1 MCNIG
6 KKKKKIRYANRYIN
20 YTEHTSDIC
29 CAQLSLFNVY
39 LTVKYVPHLNHCQ
52 EQNVSRCN
60 WGCQNCLYNAKQVEV
75 LVTPV
80 FARFSPTYN
89 GHAMQQTH
97 NTSICTNEGTI

>member
-6 KKKKKIRYANRYIN
+6 KKKKKKIRYTNQYIN

-29 CAQLSLFNVY
+29 CAQMSLFNVY
-39 LTVKYVPHLNHCQ
+39 LTLKYVSHLNHCQ
-52 EQNVSRCN
+52 EQNVSCCN
-60 WGCQNCLYNAKQVEV
+60 WGCQNCLYNAKRVEV

-80 FARFSPTYN
+80 FARFFLQPT
-89 GHAMQQTH
+89 MQQTH